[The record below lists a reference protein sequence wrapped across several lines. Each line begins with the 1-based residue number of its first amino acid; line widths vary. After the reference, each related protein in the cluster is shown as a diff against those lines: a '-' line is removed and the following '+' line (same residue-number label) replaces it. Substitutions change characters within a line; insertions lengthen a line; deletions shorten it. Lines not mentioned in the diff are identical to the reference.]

1 MPSSSI
7 ARASSSFRER
17 ISSSSGWS
25 SRSSSSDKKQPI
37 RRRRVVRTNGLE
49 DDDDATTSARTTK
62 DVEDDFNKRVVLITG
77 GNTGLGF
84 ISAKEIAAMSD
95 EFKVVIACRS
105 VERGVKAMANV
116 PEFVDVMEC
125 DLSSFA
131 SVRRFAEAFK
141 KKYARLDVLMN
152 NAGIMALPERIVS
165 EDGNELQMQTN
176 HFSHFML
183 TAKLLPLMFDTE
195 RRHPERKPRVVNV
208 ASIAHEWGFID
219 NGNMN
224 SEGVLGIPALGY
236 PGWGWITYGRTKMA
250 NVLFT
255 YELQRKLKKVG
266 SKIQAYCVH
275 PGVVD
280 TELQRNLPI
289 DWYVNLR
296 EAGRLINPPEGAKG
310 QIYVATSKELENDDG
325 GKYSSELSNEGK
337 PGEHAFRPS
346 NAFSLDTENWA
357 RVWKESERITG
368 VDFDSV
374 FSEFVAGVVEK
385 EKEEEEVFS
394 AARGA

>member
-1 MPSSSI
+1 MPSSSSSI
-7 ARASSSFRER
+7 AARASASTLRASSFHKRASSRASSSAE
-17 ISSSSGWS
+17 
-25 SRSSSSDKKQPI
+25 KQP
-37 RRRRVVRTNGLE
+37 RRRLRKNGLVRVDAKTTSAQTKEDKE
-49 DDDDATTSARTTK
+49 DDD
-62 DVEDDFNKRVVLITG
+62 KRIVLITG

-105 VERGVKAMANV
+105 VERGEKAMKDNV

-266 SKIQAYCVH
+266 SKMQAYCVH

-310 QIYVATSKELENDDG
+310 QIYVATSKELENDEG

-374 FSEFVAGVVEK
+374 FSEFVVEEDVVVER
-385 EKEEEEVFS
+385 EEEREEVS
-394 AARGA
+394 AA

>member
-1 MPSSSI
+1 L
-7 ARASSSFRER
+7 R
-17 ISSSSGWS
+17 
-25 SRSSSSDKKQPI
+25 K
-37 RRRRVVRTNGLE
+37 NGLAVTLAADETTSAQTKEDKE
-49 DDDDATTSARTTK
+49 DDD
-62 DVEDDFNKRVVLITG
+62 KRIVLITG

-105 VERGVKAMANV
+105 VERGEKAMANV

-266 SKIQAYCVH
+266 SKMQAYCVH

-310 QIYVATSKELENDDG
+310 QIYVATSKELENDEG

-374 FSEFVAGVVEK
+374 FSEFVVEEDVVVER
-385 EKEEEEVFS
+385 EEEREEVS
-394 AARGA
+394 AA

>member
-1 MPSSSI
+1 M
-7 ARASSSFRER
+7 
-17 ISSSSGWS
+17 
-25 SRSSSSDKKQPI
+25 
-37 RRRRVVRTNGLE
+37 VRTNGLE

-105 VERGVKAMANV
+105 VERGEKAMDNV

-266 SKIQAYCVH
+266 SKMQAYCVH

-310 QIYVATSKELENDDG
+310 QIYVATSKELENDEG

-368 VDFDSV
+368 IDFDSV
-374 FSEFVAGVVEK
+374 FSEFVVADVVVEREE
-385 EKEEEEVFS
+385 EKEEVS
-394 AARGA
+394 AA

>member
-7 ARASSSFRER
+7 ARASASTLRASLRGRASSRA
-17 ISSSSGWS
+17 SSSAE
-25 SRSSSSDKKQPI
+25 KQQP
-37 RRRRVVRTNGLE
+37 RRRLRKNGLVVVALAADGTTSAQTKDDE
-49 DDDDATTSARTTK
+49 DDD
-62 DVEDDFNKRVVLITG
+62 KRIVLITG

-105 VERGVKAMANV
+105 VERGEKAMANV

-195 RRHPERKPRVVNV
+195 RRHPARKPRVVNV

-266 SKIQAYCVH
+266 SKMQAYCVH

-310 QIYVATSKELENDDG
+310 QIYVATSKELENDEG

-374 FSEFVAGVVEK
+374 FSEFVVEDVVVER
-385 EKEEEEVFS
+385 EEEREEVS
-394 AARGA
+394 AA